1 MGVSGALVWCV
12 TNDTWIPFRLDA
24 VKLSGTVTKA
34 HWESVAELVRL
45 LATNQLVLK
54 AGSSSLDALDTL
66 QSSAISAST
75 DETDTSRTVL
85 RIDEEKSAC
94 DRTSTAVTFNLATNS
109 LHNVLN
115 NFENIKYIAEEDSS
129 SASSSST
136 EDLESVR
143 HLCLA
148 RPDAVAA
155 ADRLPIVESS
165 PDNRH
170 HQIRNYRHRRVSSIS
185 VPGTVALDETVK
197 KEIDDLAQNAADTT
211 TTPVID
217 KKQYVPQETPNWLKL
232 LQRYHDSKRLEKQI
246 QRQREAWARNKRNLR
261 RESVPK
267 CASGLSRYVRF
278 KTPNFFVYRTKNF
291 VRFVLVSAMP
301 VDVKMVN
308 IFRKVF

>member
-1 MGVSGALVWCV
+1 HGHQSPLGIGSRAGP
-12 TNDTWIPFRLDA
+12 TPGHN
-24 VKLSGTVTKA
+24 
-34 HWESVAELVRL
+34 H
-45 LATNQLVLK
+45 LVLK

-185 VPGTVALDETVK
+185 VPDTVALDETVK

-211 TTPVID
+211 TTPSLIRNNT
-217 KKQYVPQETPNWLKL
+217 Y
-232 LQRYHDSKRLEKQI
+232 RKRLPI
-246 QRQREAWARNKRNLR
+246 
-261 RESVPK
+261 
-267 CASGLSRYVRF
+267 G
-278 KTPNFFVYRTKNF
+278 
-291 VRFVLVSAMP
+291 
-301 VDVKMVN
+301 
-308 IFRKVF
+308 